1 MSNKNTDGSRTFTNE
16 QLVDLIQSGEDRD
29 GSYMLQLWQQ
39 VRRYAWTIAKRYSS
53 YAPMDDLMQEC
64 FLSLYDSVSNYDPA
78 AGSFL
83 TYAGQWFRQ
92 RMIRSIQDTGRVIR
106 LPVFKQQQLTQ
117 YKRLTQKYQTTLN
130 RKPTAKEIGIALGL
144 SDIQVQRLIDDVELV
159 TVASLDSPL
168 GSGDEDAAGA
178 TLSDLVEGCDD
189 VEDDVLDR
197 VQQEQLKTVL
207 WQQVDDL
214 PGQQGATLRMR
225 YQQGLTLKEAAE
237 RLERT
242 PERVRQIQAKAL
254 RELRKPSRAKHLKP
268 FLDDV
273 YSDGLRGN
281 GIGSFS
287 RSWTSSTERAALRLA
302 DRGHTGSRTARF

>member
-1 MSNKNTDGSRTFTNE
+1 MSNENVVCSRTYTNE
-16 QLVDLIQSGEDRD
+16 QLVALIQSGEDRD

-39 VRRYAWTIAKRYSS
+39 VRRYAWTIAKRYSAHAS
-53 YAPMDDLMQEC
+53 VDDLMQEG
-64 FLSLYDSVSNYDPA
+64 FLSLYDSVSGYDPD

-130 RKPTAKEIGIALGL
+130 RNPTAKEIGIALGL

-168 GSGDEDAAGA
+168 SSGDEDAAGA

-197 VQQEQLKTVL
+197 VQQEQLKETL

-214 PGQQGATLRMR
+214 PGQQGEVIRLR
-225 YQQGLTLKEAAE
+225 YQHDMTLKQAAE
-237 RLERT
+237 RLEKT
-242 PERVRQIQAKAL
+242 PERIRQIQAKAL

-287 RSWTSSTERAALRLA
+287 RSWTSSTERAALKLA